1 MASAAVTSGSS
12 ARNPALALL
21 RIFLFAGAACIVF
34 LIVTGQSSNEEIIA
48 VLPWLCAAVALQLL
62 PIFTTRSGDLFSPP
76 SWTGL
81 KDGFDLIVI
90 IVGLLAA
97 ERIDLGPL
105 SALSTATRISLTQ
118 QVALLQIISRGAYLL
133 GYFWPINRGLAANLP
148 DLTRRSW
155 RPARLLFAS
164 LILVGI
170 FAFTYG
176 QFQSRLGGDL
186 WDITRLREGK
196 AVWRNDATMT
206 WMTRGIQFGFLPV
219 ILLFL
224 YSGTQR
230 SRSALIASGLLF
242 LVVAFFANRLG
253 QRGPAVAVGAA
264 LLMLFHYTWR
274 RVPLTHFVGLLL
286 VALVTT
292 NVLGTFRSGEHVDS
306 TFEDEFS
313 ARISK
318 PGDAMAEHA
327 TDRAR
332 LTAQAAVLY
341 YFPEKRNYLL
351 GESWEPLATLLIPKW
366 LWPEKHDGELWT
378 DTRIVPRL
386 IGVLVPVSFPT
397 MLYANFSWIG
407 VFVCM
412 YLWGMFHANLY
423 AWHTSA
429 NVPATAMLYVL
440 TLVVFT
446 PTFLGISGALQFIV
460 PMLLLLY
467 FVTVKSR
474 SPPEN
479 YRKAEGP
486 EDDARD
492 LPSAHQPGAARNVS
506 TPPLV

>member
-1 MASAAVTSGSS
+1 MASAPITAVPG
-12 ARNPALALL
+12 ARNPAWTLL

-34 LIVTGQSSNEEIIA
+34 LFVTNQASNEEIIA
-48 VLPWLCAAVALQLL
+48 VLPWLCVAVALQLL

-90 IVGLLAA
+90 IVGVFAA
-97 ERIDLGPL
+97 QRIELGPL
-105 SALSTATRISLTQ
+105 SALSTATRIDLTQ
-118 QVALLQIISRGAYLL
+118 QVAMLQITSRGAYLL
-133 GYFWPINRGLAANLP
+133 GYFWPINRGLATRFP
-148 DLTRRSW
+148 DLTARAW
-155 RPARLLFAS
+155 RPTRLLFAS
-164 LILVGI
+164 LILASI
-170 FAFTYG
+170 FVFTYA

-196 AVWRNDATMT
+196 AVWRDDVTMT
-206 WMTRGIQFGFLPV
+206 WMTRGVQFGFLPV

-224 YSGTQR
+224 YSGTTR
-230 SRSALIASGLLF
+230 SRAALVTSGLLF

-274 RVPLTHFVGLLL
+274 RVPLASFVGLLL
-286 VALVTT
+286 IALVTT
-292 NVLGTFRSGEHVDS
+292 NVLGTFRSSERVDT

-341 YFPEKRNYLL
+341 YFPDKRSYLL

-366 LWPEKHDGELWT
+366 IWPEKHDGELWT

-386 IGVLVPVSFPT
+386 IGVLAPVSFPT

-407 VFVCM
+407 VFLCM
-412 YLWGMFHANLY
+412 YLWGVFHANLY
-423 AWHTSA
+423 AWHTNAS
-429 NVPATAMLYVL
+429 VPSTAMLYVL

-446 PTFLGISGALQFIV
+446 PTFLGISGALQFV
-460 PMLLLLY
+460 LPMLLLLR
-467 FVTVKSR
+467 FVTVKR
-474 SPPEN
+474 HTTPAEN
-479 YRKAEGP
+479 R
-486 EDDARD
+486 
-492 LPSAHQPGAARNVS
+492 RN
-506 TPPLV
+506 TPRTF